1 MANLDAKNYVLKN
14 SVPSQKVPPFE
25 EKGATYIAY
34 DEITFAANVVAAN
47 DIIRTGIV
55 VPKGA
60 IIKEAGILSPS
71 LGTAGTFQL
80 GTAAVPNSL
89 VNAANAGGQ
98 AVKGLA
104 DAGAVDLLKK
114 MTDDTNYQVKCTVAT
129 TAALGLTMKIFVEF
143 AYIGG

>member
-34 DEITFAANVVAAN
+34 DEITFTGNVAVN
-47 DIIRTGIV
+47 DIIRTSIV

-60 IIKEAGILSPS
+60 IIKEAGIISPS
-71 LGTAGTFQL
+71 LGTTGTFQL
-80 GTAAVPNSL
+80 GTATVPNSL

-104 DAGAVDLLKK
+104 DAVAVDLFKK
-114 MTDDTNYQVKCTVAT
+114 MTEDTNYQVKCTVVT
-129 TAALGLTMKIFVEF
+129 TAATGLTMKIFVEF